1 MAIFHGK
8 MTVFRNFG
16 ANLLGFCA
24 FYPHYPHPVTA
35 VTIGATTDL
44 KEDVHLEDC
53 LPDSVGSSV
62 FSTLPHGNFFGFNL
76 FLGFSVWGS
85 MMAIRHIIYPKK

>member
-1 MAIFHGK
+1 MK
-8 MTVFRNFG
+8 K
-16 ANLLGFCA
+16 FCRA
-24 FYPHYPHPVTA
+24 TLFFSVLFYSHYPHPVAA
-35 VTIGATTDL
+35 VTIGASTDL

-76 FLGFSVWGS
+76 FLGFSVGIHDGNS
-85 MMAIRHIIYPKK
+85 THHLPKK